1 MFHRTKGWNSSL
13 EMKSFFIDRSDGWWP
28 QNSENHEPHLAC
40 PAGSNYYHYRLQL
53 FGKDLHISRARDSF
67 DCSHFT
73 CEHMR
78 QKEEKQQ
85 RDLTTTND
93 ERRTK
98 CGGGSAT
105 GFRIVHLENFSS
117 LHSTSFLV
125 FFFDSQQNGAPP
137 TKEFFNQNE
146 WKKVEKSK
154 RENFLPILHTAGRV
168 ECIAWMIWKLA
179 VNKQPRHLVQH

>member
-40 PAGSNYYHYRLQL
+40 PAGTNYYHYRLQL

-85 RDLTTTND
+85 RDLTTTS
-93 ERRTK
+93 EGR
-98 CGGGSAT
+98 SAVV
-105 GFRIVHLENFSS
+105 GAQQVSGLFIWKISHLFTQQVF
-117 LHSTSFLV
+117 LFSFLIRNRTAR
-125 FFFDSQQNGAPP
+125 QRR
-137 TKEFFNQNE
+137 K
-146 WKKVEKSK
+146 
-154 RENFLPILHTAGRV
+154 NFLIKTSGK
-168 ECIAWMIWKLA
+168 KLKSRNAKIFSPSSTPRA
-179 VNKQPRHLVQH
+179 VWSA

>member
-1 MFHRTKGWNSSL
+1 MRVLKRRAFSTTDLTDDDRREVKITNRICLVSPALIIIIVSSSV
-13 EMKSFFIDRSDGWWP
+13 EI
-28 QNSENHEPHLAC
+28 
-40 PAGSNYYHYRLQL
+40 Y
-53 FGKDLHISRARDSF
+53 ISRARGTR
-67 DCSHFT
+67 FT

-85 RDLTTTND
+85 RDLSTMCDD

-125 FFFDSQQNGAPP
+125 FFLVRS
-137 TKEFFNQNE
+137 
-146 WKKVEKSK
+146 
-154 RENFLPILHTAGRV
+154 RTAR
-168 ECIAWMIWKLA
+168 
-179 VNKQPRHLVQH
+179 RRR